1 MAPGLGTMAVPI
13 MAIPG
18 LTLKK
23 KQPQRH
29 TLLRRPRA
37 PRVLPPLANQG
48 STIDEE
54 AEEGDRSGSKKDG
67 DRSSLIKMFERSF
80 DMDALQGVVAESDI
94 PTDRGS
100 MEPSLASPPPPSES
114 DGVDNLIHRSR
125 NSRLPVRVDVFHT
138 FTSPGSGATFIS
150 RDDMKYVLDPLY
162 RERTSLGTYVDGK
175 SLVKPFKPRGPDP
188 LPPRA
193 PKQKPE
199 FMMSYDSDEARF
211 YQPPAFM
218 LEHFVYRLAEQ
229 RNLPVPRVRKAVMS
243 KHNVKKLT
251 DMLADELNDGGQDN
265 VHFIDM
271 DPSGIPVKENRIP
284 QRQLLYEMA
293 AMIKQHVREV
303 MGTQVCSVI
312 RPMPKYS
319 PAYTAGSQ
327 PHTEIILYED
337 DSAERA
343 SAATREKQETET
355 PGRDAVVH
363 SARSRYFQGSG
374 RSRSPF
380 TAPEDGTISPSE
392 LAILDSLIAGG
403 TALSLKAHFISELP
417 DFSPLL
423 KTLTYLNLSFNNF
436 TTFPLEVLNL
446 SNLETLKLRNN
457 PMVEIPSDIT
467 RLQKLRVFIVSFCLI
482 TALPLSLFELPCLED
497 LSVAYNRLT
506 FLPAEISRLKS
517 LQVLDLEGN
526 QIPALPAK
534 CLDMISLSH
543 VNVRN
548 NFMHPL
554 FWKENTHNK
563 PQHLLDLCCVAVC
576 KAGLESSTFLNSECT
591 SALTR
596 REQCDICEGPLFG
609 PGLRI
614 IRPVPIL
621 FNVKNMPLV
630 FRACTLDCMAS
641 FKKMGPET
649 LRALLYGQ

>member
-1 MAPGLGTMAVPI
+1 MAPGLGSVAVPVV
-13 MAIPG
+13 AIPG
-18 LTLKK
+18 LSSKK
-23 KQPQRH
+23 KLPQRH

-37 PRVLPPLANQG
+37 PRALPPLVRHG
-48 STIDEE
+48 ETGEE
-54 AEEGDRSGSKKDG
+54 DTEEGDQSGSKR
-67 DRSSLIKMFERSF
+67 DRERNSLIKMFERSF

-114 DGVDNLIHRSR
+114 DAVENIIERSR
-125 NSRLPVRVDVFHT
+125 NSRHPVRVDVLHT

-199 FMMSYDSDEARF
+199 FLISYDSDEARF

-229 RNLPVPRVRKAVMS
+229 RNLPVPRVRRAVYS
-243 KHNVKKLT
+243 KHNVRKLT
-251 DMLADELNDGGQDN
+251 DMLADELTAGGQEN
-265 VHFIDM
+265 VHLLNM
-271 DPSGIPVKENRIP
+271 DPSDIPIKENRIP

-293 AMIKQHVREV
+293 SMIKQHVREV
-303 MGTQVCSVI
+303 MGTEVCSVI
-312 RPMPKYS
+312 RPMPKFS

-337 DSAERA
+337 DSAART
-343 SAATREKQETET
+343 SAATQEKQETEA
-355 PGRDAVVH
+355 PGRDAVMH

-380 TAPEDGTISPSE
+380 AAPEDGTISPSE

-417 DFSPLL
+417 DVSPLL

-446 SNLETLKLRNN
+446 SNLEVLKMRNN
-457 PMVEIPSDIT
+457 PMVEIAVDIT
-467 RLQKLRVFIVSFCLI
+467 RLQKLRVFIASFCLI
-482 TALPLSLFELPCLED
+482 TALPLTLFELPCLED

-506 FLPAEISRLKS
+506 FLPVEISRLKS
-517 LQVLDLEGN
+517 LQILDLEGN

-534 CLDMISLSH
+534 CLDMMSLTH

-554 FWKENTHNK
+554 FWKENTRNK
-563 PQHLLDLCCVAVC
+563 PQHLFDLCCVAVC
-576 KAGLESSTFLNSECT
+576 KAGLQDSSKLNAECT
-591 SALTR
+591 AALNR

-621 FNVKNMPLV
+621 FNVKNMPLL
-630 FRACTLDCMAS
+630 FRACTPDCLHS
-641 FKKMGPET
+641 FRKMGPET

>member
-1 MAPGLGTMAVPI
+1 MYVVYNNYKSRFFLLEGNNDSLSQQI

-125 NSRLPVRVDVFHT
+125 NSRLPVRVDVLHT

-251 DMLADELNDGGQDN
+251 DMLADELNDRGQDN

-271 DPSGIPVKENRIP
+271 D
-284 QRQLLYEMA
+284 
-293 AMIKQHVREV
+293 RE
-303 MGTQVCSVI
+303 
-312 RPMPKYS
+312 
-319 PAYTAGSQ
+319 
-327 PHTEIILYED
+327 
-337 DSAERA
+337 
-343 SAATREKQETET
+343 
-355 PGRDAVVH
+355 
-363 SARSRYFQGSG
+363 F
-374 RSRSPF
+374 
-380 TAPEDGTISPSE
+380 
-392 LAILDSLIAGG
+392 
-403 TALSLKAHFISELP
+403 
-417 DFSPLL
+417 
-423 KTLTYLNLSFNNF
+423 
-436 TTFPLEVLNL
+436 
-446 SNLETLKLRNN
+446 
-457 PMVEIPSDIT
+457 
-467 RLQKLRVFIVSFCLI
+467 
-482 TALPLSLFELPCLED
+482 
-497 LSVAYNRLT
+497 
-506 FLPAEISRLKS
+506 
-517 LQVLDLEGN
+517 
-526 QIPALPAK
+526 
-534 CLDMISLSH
+534 
-543 VNVRN
+543 
-548 NFMHPL
+548 
-554 FWKENTHNK
+554 
-563 PQHLLDLCCVAVC
+563 
-576 KAGLESSTFLNSECT
+576 
-591 SALTR
+591 
-596 REQCDICEGPLFG
+596 
-609 PGLRI
+609 
-614 IRPVPIL
+614 
-621 FNVKNMPLV
+621 
-630 FRACTLDCMAS
+630 
-641 FKKMGPET
+641 
-649 LRALLYGQ
+649 